1 MASTNFPSLSGLLV
15 NLRRL
20 SADDAQH
27 IVRLM
32 SYNIS
37 KNLYE
42 VPYPYT
48 IEDAVN
54 FIRSS
59 DKDFELLRA
68 IYFAIDYK
76 EHESGNNCQ
85 KLVGAMGLKNI
96 DLANKTANIGYWIGE
111 EYWGKGIA
119 TECVRLVIEYAFSE
133 LKLEKVSAYVYPEN
147 KASMRI
153 LEKNGLKKNG
163 EMNEYHSMSRTNR
176 TSLKYVIQKN
186 R

>member
-1 MASTNFPSLSGLLV
+1 MTIESGKAL
-15 NLRRL
+15 
-20 SADDAQH
+20 
-27 IVRLM
+27 
-32 SYNIS
+32 
-37 KNLYE
+37 
-42 VPYPYT
+42 
-48 IEDAVN
+48 EDAVN